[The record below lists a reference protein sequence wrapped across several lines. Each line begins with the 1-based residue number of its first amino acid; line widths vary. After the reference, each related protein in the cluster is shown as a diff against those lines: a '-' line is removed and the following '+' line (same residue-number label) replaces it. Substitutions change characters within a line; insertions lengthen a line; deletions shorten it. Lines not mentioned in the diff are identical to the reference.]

1 MSYTFN
7 EKGTKFIS
15 KSTMSVTRY
24 MLNIMGILAFS
35 LGEYHFITKLIIKGM
50 DKDII
55 AAIFFPIIILLMFK
69 YILTDCSNKLET
81 TKDKI
86 IIYKAKRIFDSTVE
100 PFLMPY
106 KSISKVKFL
115 DDECMVINNIEND
128 ADDSLDLS
136 YFDNIDIQLMI
147 NHLCKNVVVEIESG
161 IAEEKG
167 LKLPDYA
174 ISKDSGSISRRR
186 NVISDKT
193 KEKVVK
199 EDKKTTKNRVVTNNR
214 RLELSEE
221 SQSKIKSD
229 NKRRLELWVRILKM

>member
-1 MSYTFN
+1 
-7 EKGTKFIS
+7 
-15 KSTMSVTRY
+15 MSVTRY
-24 MLNIMGILAFS
+24 ILNVIGILALS
-35 LGEYHFITKLIIKGM
+35 LGEYYFIKQSITKGIGGDSLYV
-50 DKDII
+50 
-55 AAIFFPIIILLMFK
+55 IFCPFILWGLFK
-69 YILTDCSNKLET
+69 YVITDCNNKLEL
-81 TKDKI
+81 TKDKL
-86 IIYKAKRIFDSTVE
+86 IIYKAKRIYDSSVE
-100 PFLMPY
+100 PLLIPY
-106 KSISKVKFL
+106 KSISKIRFTN
-115 DDECMVINNIEND
+115 DECLAINNIEND

-229 NKRRLELWVRILKM
+229 NKRRLEL

>member
-24 MLNIMGILAFS
+24 ILNVIGILAFS
-35 LGEYHFITKLIIKGM
+35 LGEYYFIKQSITKGIGGDSLYV
-50 DKDII
+50 
-55 AAIFFPIIILLMFK
+55 IFCPFILWGLFK
-69 YILTDCSNKLET
+69 YVITDCNNKLEL
-81 TKDKI
+81 TKDKL
-86 IIYKAKRIFDSTVE
+86 IIYKAKRIYDSSVE
-100 PFLMPY
+100 PLLVPY
-106 KSISKVKFL
+106 KSISKIRFTN
-115 DDECMVINNIEND
+115 DECLTINNIEND

-229 NKRRLELWVRILKM
+229 NKRRLEL

>member
-1 MSYTFN
+1 MSYIFN

-15 KSTMSVTRY
+15 NSTMSVTRY
-24 MLNIMGILAFS
+24 ILNVIGILALS
-35 LGEYHFITKLIIKGM
+35 LGEYYFIKQSITKGIGGDSLYV
-50 DKDII
+50 
-55 AAIFFPIIILLMFK
+55 IFCPFILWGLFK
-69 YILTDCSNKLET
+69 YVITDCNNKLEL
-81 TKDKI
+81 TKDKL
-86 IIYKAKRIFDSTVE
+86 IIYKAKRIYDSSVE
-100 PFLMPY
+100 PLLIPY
-106 KSISKVKFL
+106 KSISKIRFTN
-115 DDECMVINNIEND
+115 DECLAINNIEND

-229 NKRRLELWVRILKM
+229 NKRRLEL